1 MERNPDSKLNVAALL
16 ALVVGIFGSLCIF
29 FWGTGGVGAIVLGAA
44 AHGEIKRSEGRQ
56 HGSGFAIA
64 GITLGVLH
72 LLGLVILVAVLLV
85 VGRTGAVPT
94 PTPAA
99 PGALAGPPPKPRPA
113 PSATAPDPDATTTRE
128 AATRVTRYGGVALV
142 DPGLDGGGL
151 RKLLRTE
158 QVTAKNERQTLVLW
172 ISAAECRPCMG
183 VSVALSSPKLQ
194 TALEGVRL
202 LRVDAHEYGIE
213 LADIGLTPDVLPGFA
228 LLGAHGEPTDYVN
241 GGEWDEDIPENIAP
255 VLGKF
260 AQGTYKK
267 RRHPWNATPRQGDS
281 LL

>member
-1 MERNPDSKLNVAALL
+1 MERNQESTLNVAALL
-16 ALVVGIFGSLCIF
+16 ALIVGIFGSFCPF

-56 HGSGFAIA
+56 HGSGFAVA

-72 LLGLVILVAVLLV
+72 LCALVVLVAVLLV
-85 VGRTGAVPT
+85 VGRTGAIPT
-94 PTPAA
+94 PPVPPAPA
-99 PGALAGPPPKPRPA
+99 MAGPPAKPRPA

-128 AATRVTRYGGVALV
+128 AATRVTRFGGVALV

-151 RKLLRTE
+151 RKLLRAE
-158 QVTAKNERQTLVLW
+158 QATARNERQTLMLW
-172 ISAAECRPCMG
+172 VSAAECRPCMG

-194 TALEGVRL
+194 AALDGVRL
-202 LRVDAHEYGIE
+202 LRLDAQEYAVE
-213 LADIGLTPDVLPGFA
+213 LAEVGLAPDVLPGFA
-228 LLGAHGEPTDYVN
+228 LLGANGEPTDYVN

-255 VLGKF
+255 VLGNF
-260 AQGTYKK
+260 ARGTYKK
-267 RRHPWNATPRQGDS
+267 RRQPWSATPRQGDS